1 MTLKRVARFLA
12 GTAVVLVVA
21 WVAFVVLA
29 WRAMSQGPEAIGR
42 FMAAVPG
49 PAYFVMPFE
58 TLWNR
63 TRGGSL
69 QAGDLA
75 PDFELP
81 RHDGGG
87 LVRLSDYRDKRPVVL
102 IFGSYT

>member
-1 MTLKRVARFLA
+1 MTLKRVARIAA

-21 WVAFVVLA
+21 WVAFVGLA

-49 PAYFVMPFE
+49 PAYFVLPFE
-58 TLWNR
+58 SLWNR
-63 TRGGSL
+63 TRAGSL
-69 QAGDLA
+69 QVGDPA

-81 RHDGGG
+81 RHDGTGR
-87 LVRLSDYRDKRPVVL
+87 VRLSDFRDNRPVVL

>member
-1 MTLKRVARFLA
+1 MRTRIWKGLGWTA
-12 GTAVVLVVA
+12 GTLALA

-58 TLWNR
+58 TLWNH
-63 TRGGSL
+63 TRAGHL
-69 QAGDLA
+69 QVGDLA

-81 RHDGGG
+81 RHDGDG
-87 LVRLSDYRDKRPVVL
+87 LVRLSDFRDNRPVVL

>member
-1 MTLKRVARFLA
+1 MTLKRVARIAA

-21 WVAFVVLA
+21 WVAFVGLA

-42 FMAAVPG
+42 FMASMPG
-49 PAYFVMPFE
+49 PAYFVMPLE
-58 TLWNR
+58 TLWNH
-63 TRGGSL
+63 TRAGSL
-69 QAGDLA
+69 QVGDIA

-87 LVRLSDYRDKRPVVL
+87 RVRLSEFRDNRPVVL

>member
-1 MTLKRVARFLA
+1 MGKRILRMLGWTAGALA
-12 GTAVVLVVA
+12 FAWLV
-21 WVAFVVLA
+21 FVGLA

-63 TRGGSL
+63 TREGSL
-69 QAGDLA
+69 KVGDLA